1 MMLLA
6 SIFSLFVRWKL
17 KYVMQYINGE
27 RIVTPD
33 GYINRRTF
41 MISFIKLTK
50 RCKEKDEAGLGR
62 KEKRLLRQKLSN
74 LCKR

>member
-1 MMLLA
+1 
-6 SIFSLFVRWKL
+6 
-17 KYVMQYINGE
+17 MQYINGE

-41 MISFIKLTK
+41 MVSFIRLTK

-62 KEKRLLRQKLSN
+62 KKKGYFAKN
-74 LCKR
+74 